1 MAPLFPDIVYEP
13 VAYGRGSIRQK
24 RPSSPL
30 IPLDR
35 LIKGKHGHTKL
46 VLTDLGWNSLGKAD
60 CLCLYEIHILANE
73 AVSSFRTLLCL
84 IDQTDYLGAT
94 EGQVIIDGHDIL
106 EEPEAA
112 KKRIGYLPEI
122 PPLYMDMTVD
132 EYLEFAACLKKLP
145 KAGQKDAIQEVMEL
159 VKITDVR
166 KRLIRN
172 LSKGYRQRVGMAQA
186 ILGKPSVIILD
197 EPTVG
202 LDPKQIIEI
211 RDMIKG
217 LGKQHTVILSS
228 HILSEVSAVCDHIM
242 IIAHGKL
249 IASDT
254 PENLEQRLKGAAGL
268 ELTVKGSEET
278 VRPVL
283 EEIHGLSI
291 ERIGTGGEAGTC
303 VVNLQFGG
311 DEDSSVSGRGIA
323 PSADTDIRETIFYA
337 LANHR
342 LPILSMAPS
351 KASLEEIFLEL
362 TEDSPKLREDRGTT
376 DPTDPSKEEDSQ

>member
-1 MAPLFPDIVYEP
+1 MIEVKNLVKD
-13 VAYGRGSIRQK
+13 YG
-24 RPSSPL
+24 
-30 IPLDR
+30 
-35 LIKGKHGHTKL
+35 GH
-46 VLTDLGWNSLGKAD
+46 
-60 CLCLYEIHILANE
+60 LA
-73 AVSSFRTLLCL
+73 VDHLSFRVEDGQIYGFLGPNGAGKSTTMN
-84 IDQTDYLGAT
+84 IMTGYLGAT

-132 EYLEFAACLKKLP
+132 EYLEFAACIKKLP
-145 KAGQKDAIQEVMEL
+145 KPGRMDAIQEVMDL

-186 ILGKPSVIILD
+186 VLGKPSVIILD

-211 RDMIKG
+211 RDMIRG

-268 ELTVKGSEET
+268 ELTVKGSAEAL
-278 VRPVL
+278 RPVL

-291 ERIGTGGEAGTC
+291 ERMEAGNEDGTC
-303 VVNLQFGG
+303 VANLQFGG
-311 DEDSSVSGRGIA
+311 GGDTIDSD
-323 PSADTDIRETIFYA
+323 SAESPDRETDIRETIFYA

-362 TEDSPKLREDRGTT
+362 TEDSPKSREDSGGT
-376 DPTDPSKEEDSQ
+376 DPTDQSKEEDSQ

>member
-1 MAPLFPDIVYEP
+1 M
-13 VAYGRGSIRQK
+13 
-24 RPSSPL
+24 
-30 IPLDR
+30 
-35 LIKGKHGHTKL
+35 
-46 VLTDLGWNSLGKAD
+46 
-60 CLCLYEIHILANE
+60 
-73 AVSSFRTLLCL
+73 
-84 IDQTDYLGAT
+84 
-94 EGQVIIDGHDIL
+94 
-106 EEPEAA
+106 
-112 KKRIGYLPEI
+112 
-122 PPLYMDMTVD
+122 
-132 EYLEFAACLKKLP
+132 
-145 KAGQKDAIQEVMEL
+145 
-159 VKITDVR
+159 
-166 KRLIRN
+166 
-172 LSKGYRQRVGMAQA
+172 
-186 ILGKPSVIILD
+186 
-197 EPTVG
+197 
-202 LDPKQIIEI
+202 
-211 RDMIKG
+211 
-217 LGKQHTVILSS
+217 GKQHTVILSS

-278 VRPVL
+278 VMPVL

-311 DEDSSVSGRGIA
+311 DEDSSVSERGIGSDGGIASGGIAPDGGIA

-362 TEDSPKLREDRGTT
+362 TEDSPKLREDRGATN
-376 DPTDPSKEEDSQ
+376 PTDPSKEEDSQ

>member
-1 MAPLFPDIVYEP
+1 M
-13 VAYGRGSIRQK
+13 
-24 RPSSPL
+24 
-30 IPLDR
+30 
-35 LIKGKHGHTKL
+35 
-46 VLTDLGWNSLGKAD
+46 
-60 CLCLYEIHILANE
+60 IHIENLVKRYGDLVALDHLSLNIQEGEIFGLLGPNGSGKTTAINCLLALLKYDKGTITIFGKPMRPNSYDIKKDIGVVMQNV
-73 AVSSFRTLLCL
+73 AVFE
-84 IDQTDYLGAT
+84 Q
-94 EGQVIIDGHDIL
+94 
-106 EEPEAA
+106 
-112 KKRIGYLPEI
+112 
-122 PPLYMDMTVD
+122 MTVRENID
-132 EYLEFAACLKKLP
+132 YFCGLYVKDKEKRRSLVEEAIAFTGLEDFEKMRPKKLSGGLLRRLNIACGIVHKP
-145 KAGQKDAIQEVMEL
+145 KL
-159 VKITDVR
+159 
-166 KRLIRN
+166 
-172 LSKGYRQRVGMAQA
+172 
-186 ILGKPSVIILD
+186 IILD

-268 ELTVKGSEET
+268 DLTVKGSAEAL
-278 VRPVL
+278 RPVL

-291 ERIGTGGEAGTC
+291 ERMEAGSEDGTC
-303 VVNLQFGG
+303 VANLQFVGGG
-311 DEDSSVSGRGIA
+311 DTIDSD
-323 PSADTDIRETIFYA
+323 SAEFPDLEADIRETIFYA

-362 TEDSPKLREDRGTT
+362 TEDYPKTREDSGAA
-376 DPTDPSKEEDSQ
+376 DPTDQSKEEEPQ

>member
-1 MAPLFPDIVYEP
+1 MRET
-13 VAYGRGSIRQK
+13 
-24 RPSSPL
+24 
-30 IPLDR
+30 R
-35 LIKGKHGHTKL
+35 L
-46 VLTDLGWNSLGKAD
+46 
-60 CLCLYEIHILANE
+60 
-73 AVSSFRTLLCL
+73 
-84 IDQTDYLGAT
+84 T
-94 EGQVIIDGHDIL
+94 EMGG
-106 EEPEAA
+106 
-112 KKRIGYLPEI
+112 
-122 PPLYMDMTVD
+122 
-132 EYLEFAACLKKLP
+132 
-145 KAGQKDAIQEVMEL
+145 
-159 VKITDVR
+159 
-166 KRLIRN
+166 RLIRN

-278 VRPVL
+278 VMPVL

-291 ERIGTGGEAGTC
+291 ERIGAGGEAGTC

-311 DEDSSVSGRGIA
+311 DEDSSVLGSGIA
-323 PSADTDIRETIFYA
+323 PGGGIASGGIASGAKTDIRETIFYA

-362 TEDSPKLREDRGTT
+362 TEDSPKLREDRGVT
-376 DPTDPSKEEDSQ
+376 DPTDPSKEEDSH